1 MIASPSSMMRSP
13 VGIRSATTSETA
25 ERQCGTSPVPS
36 RPLSP
41 SCDLDLDPVWVGEVH
56 PVPLPS
62 RLQPGGFQLL
72 LGLISSVAT
81 DGVAVMVQAGSLAL
95 EQRQEEVVAAA
106 QEAVVLATIP
116 DDLQPQVLDVK
127 VSGPGHAT
135 DIQGDVIQTRGLK
148 GAAFALACLGH
159 TGHHAQGRPESHQSG
174 SKLAAGQQAPLEVL
188 NERFGDVGL
197 HDQPLL
203 KVSPVKNSQKIV
215 VFRRLE
221 ALQFRAALGLRGGL
235 GESSFAEGSG
245 ESRLPVAPPRVP
257 PAFR

>member
-13 VGIRSATTSETA
+13 VDIRSATTSETA
-25 ERQCGTSPVPS
+25 ERQNGTSPVPS

-62 RLQPGGFQLL
+62 GLQTGRFQFLFGPIGIVTL
-72 LGLISSVAT
+72 
-81 DGVAVMVQAGSLAL
+81 DGVAVVVEAGVVPL

-106 QEAVVLATIP
+106 QEAVVLASVP
-116 DDLQPQVLDVK
+116 DDLQTQVLDVE

-135 DIQGDVIQTRGLK
+135 DIQGDVIQTRGLE

-174 SKLAAGQQAPLEVL
+174 SKLAAGQQLPLEVL
-188 NERFGDVGL
+188 NKRFGDVGL

-215 VFRRLE
+215 VFR
-221 ALQFRAALGLRGGL
+221 
-235 GESSFAEGSG
+235 
-245 ESRLPVAPPRVP
+245 
-257 PAFR
+257 

>member
-13 VGIRSATTSETA
+13 ADIRSATTSETA
-25 ERQCGTSPVPS
+25 ERQNGTLPVPS

-41 SCDLDLDPVWVGEVH
+41 SCDLDLDPVWVWEVH

-62 RLQPGGFQLL
+62 GLQTGRFQFLFGPIGIVTL
-72 LGLISSVAT
+72 
-81 DGVAVMVQAGSLAL
+81 DGVAVMVQTGSLAL

-106 QEAVVLATIP
+106 QEAVVLATVP
-116 DDLQPQVLDVK
+116 DDLQPQVLDVE

-148 GAAFALACLGH
+148 GAAFALAYLGH
-159 TGHHAQGRPESHQSG
+159 MGHHAQGRPESHQSG
-174 SKLAAGQQAPLEVL
+174 SELAAGQQAPLEVL

-203 KVSPVKNSQKIV
+203 SG
-215 VFRRLE
+215 R
-221 ALQFRAALGLRGGL
+221 
-235 GESSFAEGSG
+235 GSG
-245 ESRLPVAPPRVP
+245 WISSGCNEHVHRPRASHKGFTIARDMPSGGMQSLFIPRTWHHVVP
-257 PAFR
+257 GCTQS